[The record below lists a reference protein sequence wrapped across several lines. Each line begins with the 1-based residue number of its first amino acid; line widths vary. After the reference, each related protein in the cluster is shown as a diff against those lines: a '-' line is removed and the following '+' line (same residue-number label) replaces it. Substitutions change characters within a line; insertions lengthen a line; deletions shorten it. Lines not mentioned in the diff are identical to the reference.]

1 LLIQLSG
8 SPEDNSPSSIA
19 QGTRRALPGHAS
31 LTGLLFQ
38 STVFSPLKGQ
48 HLPTS
53 LCWDLSQVVRLPDRR
68 GDRVFLA
75 AGARKGGCEPRLLGI
90 CSASILSHLCISP
103 SCHPAGQA
111 SEVRSLAFVPVSAE
125 HLNIS
130 RS

>member
-75 AGARKGGCEPRLLGI
+75 AGLLL
-90 CSASILSHLCISP
+90 CSMQRCQEGRVRAQASGDLLSQHPQPPLHFSILP
-103 SCHPAGQA
+103 SSGPG
-111 SEVRSLAFVPVSAE
+111 F
-125 HLNIS
+125 
-130 RS
+130 